1 MRNIVYT
8 LMFFGVLFG
17 QTYTEGDYV
26 NDFGAN
32 ICYNGDGYWSWEE
45 QGLNKVTWVSSFA
58 TWWGP
63 CQSEAPIVESIY
75 QTYLDNPNVVIVT
88 AGMDW
93 GQPYS
98 CSGWATDFGQ
108 TLPILDDDNGGNIYS
123 LFGVGYIPHNVVIG
137 GDGLV
142 IYSQS
147 GFNQNTMV
155 AMIEDGLANLV
166 LDVDADGI
174 LDGDDNCPEVHNVQ
188 QEDIDGDG
196 AGDLCDPCNNLI
208 WTGGDMNGDLNI
220 SITDILIL
228 VDVILG
234 TTESQCGYEAANL
247 NGDDV
252 VNIIDVIRLVQLV
265 IGGTQQQA
273 ISFLERSLSYA
284 NFMYLMNTGT
294 LPTDKILI
302 WPNPSN
308 SVVNISGKGYTIIY
322 DLMGRKV
329 KEINLNG
336 RYSWNTNDLSSGIYT
351 VVNNKRTTTITLLK

>member
-1 MRNIVYT
+1 
-8 LMFFGVLFG
+8 
-17 QTYTEGDYV
+17 
-26 NDFGAN
+26 
-32 ICYNGDGYWSWEE
+32 
-45 QGLNKVTWVSSFA
+45 
-58 TWWGP
+58 
-63 CQSEAPIVESIY
+63 
-75 QTYLDNPNVVIVT
+75 
-88 AGMDW
+88 MDW
-93 GQPYS
+93 GSPYS
-98 CSGWATDFGQ
+98 CSEWATAFGQ
-108 TLPILDDDNGGNIYS
+108 TLPILDDDNGGNIFS
-123 LFGVGYIPHNVVIG
+123 LFGTGYIPHNVVIG

-188 QEDIDGDG
+188 QEDIDSDGMGD
-196 AGDLCDPCNNLI
+196 ACDACNNLI

-234 TTESQCGYEAANL
+234 TTESQCGYEAANV

-273 ISFLERSLSYA
+273 ISFLERTLSESD
-284 NFMYLMNTGT
+284 FKRIMSSVMLEE
-294 LPTDKILI
+294 DKILL

-308 SVVNISGKGYTIIY
+308 SSVNIKGTGHTEIY
-322 DLMGRKV
+322 NILGRKV
-329 KEINLNG
+329 KEIELSG
-336 RYSWNTNDLSSGIYT
+336 SYTWDTSGLSSGVYT
-351 VVNNKRTTTITLLK
+351 VVNNRRTTTITLLK

>member
-1 MRNIVYT
+1 
-8 LMFFGVLFG
+8 
-17 QTYTEGDYV
+17 
-26 NDFGAN
+26 
-32 ICYNGDGYWSWEE
+32 
-45 QGLNKVTWVSSFA
+45 
-58 TWWGP
+58 
-63 CQSEAPIVESIY
+63 
-75 QTYLDNPNVVIVT
+75 
-88 AGMDW
+88 MDW
-93 GQPYS
+93 GSPYS
-98 CSGWATDFGQ
+98 CSEWAIAFGQ
-108 TLPILDDDNGGNIYS
+108 TLPILDDDNGGNIFS
-123 LFGVGYIPHNVVIG
+123 LFGTGYIPHNVVIG

-155 AMIEDGLANLV
+155 AMIEEGLANLV

-188 QEDIDGDG
+188 QEDIDDDGMGD
-196 AGDLCDPCNNLI
+196 ACDACNNLI

-234 TTESQCGYEAANL
+234 TTESQCGYEAANV

-273 ISFLERSLSYA
+273 ISFLERTLSESD
-284 NFMYLMNTGT
+284 FTHLMSSVM
-294 LPTDKILI
+294 LEEDKILL

-308 SVVNISGKGYTIIY
+308 SSVNIKGTGHTEIY
-322 DLMGRKV
+322 NILGRKV
-329 KEINLNG
+329 KEIELSG
-336 RYSWNTNDLSSGIYT
+336 TYIWDTSGLSSGVYT
-351 VVNNKRTTTITLLK
+351 VVNNRRTTTITLLK

>member
-1 MRNIVYT
+1 
-8 LMFFGVLFG
+8 
-17 QTYTEGDYV
+17 
-26 NDFGAN
+26 
-32 ICYNGDGYWSWEE
+32 
-45 QGLNKVTWVSSFA
+45 
-58 TWWGP
+58 
-63 CQSEAPIVESIY
+63 
-75 QTYLDNPNVVIVT
+75 
-88 AGMDW
+88 MDW
-93 GQPYS
+93 GSPYS
-98 CSGWATDFGQ
+98 CSEWAIAFGQ
-108 TLPILDDDNGGNIYS
+108 TLPILDDDNGGNIFS
-123 LFGVGYIPHNVVIG
+123 LFGTGYIPHNVVIG

-155 AMIEDGLANLV
+155 AMIEEGLANLV

-188 QEDIDGDG
+188 QIDVDDDGMGD
-196 AGDLCDPCNNLI
+196 ACDACNNLI

-234 TTESQCGYEAANL
+234 TTESQCGYEAANV

-265 IGGTQQQA
+265 IGGNEQQA
-273 ISFLERSLSYA
+273 ISFLERTLSESD
-284 NFMYLMNTGT
+284 FKRIMSSVMLEE
-294 LPTDKILI
+294 DKILL

-308 SVVNISGKGYTIIY
+308 SSVNIKGTGHTEIY
-322 DLMGRKV
+322 NILGRKV
-329 KEINLNG
+329 KEIELSG
-336 RYSWNTNDLSSGIYT
+336 TYIWDTSGLSSGVYT

>member
-1 MRNIVYT
+1 
-8 LMFFGVLFG
+8 
-17 QTYTEGDYV
+17 
-26 NDFGAN
+26 
-32 ICYNGDGYWSWEE
+32 
-45 QGLNKVTWVSSFA
+45 
-58 TWWGP
+58 
-63 CQSEAPIVESIY
+63 
-75 QTYLDNPNVVIVT
+75 
-88 AGMDW
+88 MDW
-93 GQPYS
+93 GSPYS
-98 CSGWATDFGQ
+98 CSEWAIAFGQ
-108 TLPILDDDNGGNIYS
+108 TLPILDDDNGGNIFS
-123 LFGVGYIPHNVVIG
+123 LFGTGYIPHNVVIG

-155 AMIEDGLANLV
+155 AMIEEGLVNLV

-188 QEDIDGDG
+188 QIDVDDDGMGD
-196 AGDLCDPCNNLI
+196 ACDACNNLI

-234 TTESQCGYEAANL
+234 TTESQCGYEAANV

-265 IGGTQQQA
+265 IGGNEQQA
-273 ISFLERSLSYA
+273 ISFLERTLSESD
-284 NFMYLMNTGT
+284 FKRIMSSVMLEE
-294 LPTDKILI
+294 DKILL

-308 SVVNISGKGYTIIY
+308 SSVNIKGTGHTEIY
-322 DLMGRKV
+322 NILGRKV
-329 KEINLNG
+329 KEIELSG
-336 RYSWNTNDLSSGIYT
+336 TYIWDTSGLSSGLYT

>member
-1 MRNIVYT
+1 
-8 LMFFGVLFG
+8 
-17 QTYTEGDYV
+17 
-26 NDFGAN
+26 
-32 ICYNGDGYWSWEE
+32 
-45 QGLNKVTWVSSFA
+45 
-58 TWWGP
+58 
-63 CQSEAPIVESIY
+63 
-75 QTYLDNPNVVIVT
+75 
-88 AGMDW
+88 MDW
-93 GQPYS
+93 GSPYS
-98 CSGWATDFGQ
+98 CSEWAIEFGQ
-108 TLPILDDDNGGNIYS
+108 TLPILDDDNGGNIFS
-123 LFGVGYIPHNVVIG
+123 LFGTGYIPHNVVIG

-188 QEDIDGDG
+188 QEDIDSDGMGD
-196 AGDLCDPCNNLI
+196 ACDACNNLI

-234 TTESQCGYEAANL
+234 TTESQCGYEAANV

-273 ISFLERSLSYA
+273 MQYLESMLNPIEFKRLTHEL
-284 NFMYLMNTGT
+284 FMVESPKL
-294 LPTDKILI
+294 LV

-308 SVVNISGKGYTIIY
+308 SVMNINGSGYVQIY
-322 DLMGRKV
+322 DMLG
-329 KEINLNG
+329 KEVYENYLNG
-336 RYSWNTNDLSSGIYT
+336 HHAWDTKDLPSGVYHMF
-351 VVNNKRTTTITLLK
+351 NNGETTTVTLLK

>member
-1 MRNIVYT
+1 
-8 LMFFGVLFG
+8 
-17 QTYTEGDYV
+17 
-26 NDFGAN
+26 
-32 ICYNGDGYWSWEE
+32 
-45 QGLNKVTWVSSFA
+45 
-58 TWWGP
+58 
-63 CQSEAPIVESIY
+63 
-75 QTYLDNPNVVIVT
+75 
-88 AGMDW
+88 
-93 GQPYS
+93 
-98 CSGWATDFGQ
+98 
-108 TLPILDDDNGGNIYS
+108 
-123 LFGVGYIPHNVVIG
+123 
-137 GDGLV
+137 
-142 IYSQS
+142 
-147 GFNQNTMV
+147 
-155 AMIEDGLANLV
+155 LANLV

>member
-1 MRNIVYT
+1 
-8 LMFFGVLFG
+8 
-17 QTYTEGDYV
+17 
-26 NDFGAN
+26 
-32 ICYNGDGYWSWEE
+32 
-45 QGLNKVTWVSSFA
+45 
-58 TWWGP
+58 
-63 CQSEAPIVESIY
+63 
-75 QTYLDNPNVVIVT
+75 
-88 AGMDW
+88 MDW
-93 GQPYS
+93 GSPYS
-98 CSGWATDFGQ
+98 CSEWAIAFGQ
-108 TLPILDDDNGGNIYS
+108 TLPILDDDNGGNIFS
-123 LFGVGYIPHNVVIG
+123 LFGTGYIPHNVVIG

-155 AMIEDGLANLV
+155 AMIEEGLVNLV

-188 QEDIDGDG
+188 QIDVDDDGMGD
-196 AGDLCDPCNNLI
+196 ACDACNNLI

-234 TTESQCGYEAANL
+234 TTESQCGYEAANV

-273 ISFLERSLSYA
+273 ISFLERTLSESD
-284 NFMYLMNTGT
+284 FKRIMSSVMLEE
-294 LPTDKILI
+294 DKILL

-308 SVVNISGKGYTIIY
+308 SSVNIKGTGHTEIY
-322 DLMGRKV
+322 NILGRKV
-329 KEINLNG
+329 KEIELSG
-336 RYSWNTNDLSSGIYT
+336 TYIWDTSGLSSGLYT